1 MEHRMKTRLTYA
13 AATLV
18 AMLSACGGG
27 NPTDTADPPM
37 SSAVPADAS
46 QSVAGMTVY
55 LAGLAASK
63 NDTAE
68 PVDLGAATLPTDNT
82 IEPQAIN

>member
-1 MEHRMKTRLTYA
+1 MEHRMKTRLTFA

-27 NPTDTADPPM
+27 NIPDAASPQT
-37 SSAVPADAS
+37 SSAVPTDAS

-55 LAGLAASK
+55 LTTLAGSK
-63 NDTAE
+63 SETAE